1 MIFDYFRIAL
11 SNLTRRKLRSWLTVI
26 GIFIGIMAVV
36 GLVSLSQG
44 MENALLSEFKK
55 LGTNRIVISPGGAA
69 MGPAGGSLSASKFT
83 EDDYDAIKN
92 IRGTDMSASIYSKTA
107 YITFGK
113 ETKQDIV
120 WGFPFD
126 SERIEFYKTQSM
138 FDIEKGRLLRSS
150 DKYKAMV
157 GWSTANEF
165 FDKKIKVGSKIYL
178 NGVEFEVVGIHKKI
192 GGLAGAASDNIVR
205 IPKSAARE
213 IFNEPDEVTTIFMR
227 VRDDYDV
234 EDVAEEVKR
243 KLRKFRDVKEGE
255 EDFSVQT
262 SAQVIAAFENILGV
276 VQAVLVGLAAIS
288 LLVGGIG
295 IMNTMYTSVVE
306 RTKEIGIMKSVGA
319 KNSTIMII
327 FLIESGM
334 LGMVGGAIGVALGL
348 GIGKAAEIV
357 ALQFDITS
365 LQAYTGFPLIMGA
378 LLFAFVVGAIA
389 GTLPALQA
397 SKLHPVDALRK

>member
-1 MIFDYFRIAL
+1 MLLDYFRIAL
-11 SNLTRRKLRSWLTVI
+11 GNLTRRKLRSWLTMI

-36 GLVSLSQG
+36 GLISLSQG

-69 MGPAGGSLSASKFT
+69 MGPVGGALTPTKFT
-83 EDDYDAIKN
+83 EEDYNTVKK
-92 IRGTDMSASIYSKTA
+92 IRGIDMSASVYSASA
-107 YITFGK
+107 YLTFGK
-113 ETKQDIV
+113 QTKQEMV

-126 SERIEFYKTQSM
+126 SARIEFYKTQSM
-138 FDIEKGRLLRSS
+138 FDIGEGRLLRPS
-150 DKYKAMV
+150 DKYKAMI
-157 GWSTANEF
+157 GWGTANEL
-165 FDKKIKVGSKIYL
+165 FDKRIKVGNKIYI

-192 GGLAGAASDNIVR
+192 GGLAGTASDNMVR

-213 IFNEPDEVTTIFMR
+213 IFNKPDEVSAIFLR
-227 VRDDYDV
+227 VKDGYSVD
-234 EDVAEEVKR
+234 DVAERIKR
-243 KLRKFRDVKEGE
+243 KLRNFRDVKEGE

-262 SAQVIAAFENILGV
+262 SAQVIAAFEQILGV

-319 KNSTIMII
+319 RNSTIMII
-327 FLIESGM
+327 FLIESGL
-334 LGMVGGAIGVALGL
+334 LGAVGGAIGVALGL
-348 GIGKAAEIV
+348 GIGKVAEVI
-357 ALQFDITS
+357 AMQFDITS
-365 LQAYTGFPLIMGA
+365 LQAYTGLPLIFGA
-378 LLFAFVVGAIA
+378 LLFAFIVGAIA
-389 GTLPALQA
+389 GTLPAIQA